1 MNRYRTRLFEAK
13 NLEGKE
19 AGQFASFDGID
30 LDEWME
36 AYAEDGYI
44 LKSIQPITYDSLY
57 VVVTMDRVG
66 LDTNDDA

>member
-1 MNRYRTRLFEAK
+1 MNRYLTRLFEAK

-19 AGQFASFDGID
+19 AGEFASFTGID

-36 AYAEDGYI
+36 MYAEDGYR

-57 VVVTMDRVG
+57 VVVTMELVD
-66 LDTNDDA
+66 LDTNNDA